1 MPQLEKKTKLCMD
14 MSKSFFFFCFVFFLS
29 SGLKKVSSTVKE
41 IQESEEFLE
50 HLITEAIAVVH

>member
-14 MSKSFFFFCFVFFLS
+14 ISKSFFFFFFLS